1 MEPAAFGARSFHDLV
16 RLLREHPEWRDDL
29 RRLLFDEELLTLP
42 ALVRGIAEAQRQS
55 EARLSRLE
63 AAVAALTEAQRQ
75 SEARLSRLEA
85 AVAALTEAQRRT
97 EEMLQAL
104 VGRVDLKADRRAGVL
119 RVRAA
124 WAEDGVPDRDR
135 VAAELAAELAAMAAW
150 LGLGEGVA
158 VDGRGD
164 LAPDLRRQVP

>member
-1 MEPAAFGARSFHDLV
+1 VLPF
-16 RLLREHPEWRDDL
+16 LL
-29 RRLLFDEELLTLP
+29 DE
-42 ALVRGIAEAQRQS
+42 
-55 EARLSRLE
+55 
-63 AAVAALTEAQRQ
+63 
-75 SEARLSRLEA
+75 
-85 AVAALTEAQRRT
+85 
-97 EEMLQAL
+97 AL